1 MCRAMEED
9 VCQDF
14 DFSHL
19 CDAANGLMIE
29 ARDSDEK
36 MLRAMK
42 DYRLSK
48 VRITMTNDITKRI
61 DDLRRDIN
69 DLKPVY
75 ADDLINSARIH
86 DALNDLLHAQIMIDN
101 VLM

>member
-1 MCRAMEED
+1 MTKTNGKKLWDTDINRSRKDFIAAAENISHACRAMEED

-14 DFSHL
+14 DLSHL

-48 VRITMTNDITKRI
+48 VG
-61 DDLRRDIN
+61 
-69 DLKPVY
+69 
-75 ADDLINSARIH
+75 A
-86 DALNDLLHAQIMIDN
+86 
-101 VLM
+101 